1 MKMHWF
7 AVAPLVALALGCSEP
22 DSTVTR
28 STEDEQFEITLK
40 AKKNHLKSGETLPI
54 LVTVESTTGQLVTT
68 TSDTID
74 FVANLGSVS
83 PSRLVFT
90 FVGRDDSVTTGVTT
104 VYSEWV
110 TFTSPPRGTRI
121 EGRQAELHALFR
133 DLDTTLKIRL
143 VEESYW

>member
-1 MKMHWF
+1 MHWF

-40 AKKNHLKSGETLPI
+40 AKKNHLKLGEALPI
-54 LVTVESTTGQLVTT
+54 LVTVESTTGQLITT
-68 TSDTID
+68 TRDTID
-74 FVANLGSVS
+74 FVANLGSVW

-90 FVGRDDSVTTGVTT
+90 FVGRDDSVSTGVTT

-110 TFTSPPRGTRI
+110 TFTLEQPA
-121 EGRQAELHALFR
+121 EGRQADLHALFR
-133 DLDTTLKIRL
+133 DLDTTLKIRI
-143 VEESYW
+143 VEE

>member
-1 MKMHWF
+1 MHWL

-40 AKKNHLKSGETLPI
+40 AKKNHLKSDEALPI

-68 TSDTID
+68 TRDTID

-90 FVGRDDSVTTGVTT
+90 FVGRDDSVTRGATT

-110 TFTSPPRGTRI
+110 TFTLDQGYLLV
-121 EGRQAELHALFR
+121 GRQADLHALFR
-133 DLDTTLKIRL
+133 DLDTTLKIR
-143 VEESYW
+143 VVSRS

>member
-40 AKKNHLKSGETLPI
+40 AKKNHLKLGEALPI
-54 LVTVESTTGQLVTT
+54 LVTVESTTGQLITT

-74 FVANLGSVS
+74 FVANLGSVW

-90 FVGRDDSVTTGVTT
+90 FVGRDDSVSIGVTT

-110 TFTSPPRGTRI
+110 TFTLEQPA
-121 EGRQAELHALFR
+121 EGRQADLHALFR
-133 DLDTTLKIRL
+133 DLDTTLKIRI
-143 VEESYW
+143 VEE

>member
-40 AKKNHLKSGETLPI
+40 AKKNHLKLGEALPI
-54 LVTVESTTGQLVTT
+54 LVTVESTTGQLITT

-74 FVANLGSVS
+74 FVANLGSVW

-90 FVGRDDSVTTGVTT
+90 FVGRDDSVSTGVTT

-110 TFTSPPRGTRI
+110 TFTLEQPA
-121 EGRQAELHALFR
+121 EGRQADLHALFR
-133 DLDTTLKIRL
+133 DLDTTLKIRI
-143 VEESYW
+143 VEE

>member
-40 AKKNHLKSGETLPI
+40 AKKNHLKSDEALPI

-68 TSDTID
+68 T
-74 FVANLGSVS
+74 
-83 PSRLVFT
+83 
-90 FVGRDDSVTTGVTT
+90 
-104 VYSEWV
+104 
-110 TFTSPPRGTRI
+110 
-121 EGRQAELHALFR
+121 
-133 DLDTTLKIRL
+133 
-143 VEESYW
+143 

>member
-1 MKMHWF
+1 MHWF

-68 TSDTID
+68 TSYTID

-90 FVGRDDSVTTGVTT
+90 FVGRDDSVSTGATT

-110 TFTSPPRGTRI
+110 TFTLDQGYLLV
-121 EGRQAELHALFR
+121 GRQADLHALFR
-133 DLDTTLKIRL
+133 DLDTTLKIRI
-143 VEESYW
+143 VEK

>member
-1 MKMHWF
+1 MHWF
-7 AVAPLVALALGCSEP
+7 TVAPLVALALGCSEP

-40 AKKNHLKSGETLPI
+40 AKKNHLKLGEALPI
-54 LVTVESTTGQLVTT
+54 LVTVESTTGQLITT

-74 FVANLGSVS
+74 FVANLGSVW

-90 FVGRDDSVTTGVTT
+90 FVGRDDSVSTGVTT

-110 TFTSPPRGTRI
+110 TFTLEQPA
-121 EGRQAELHALFR
+121 EGRQADLHALFR
-133 DLDTTLKIRL
+133 DLDTTLKIRI
-143 VEESYW
+143 VEE

>member
-1 MKMHWF
+1 MHWF

-40 AKKNHLKSGETLPI
+40 AKKNHLKLGEALPI
-54 LVTVESTTGQLVTT
+54 LVTVESTTGQLITT

-74 FVANLGSVS
+74 FVANLGSVW

-90 FVGRDDSVTTGVTT
+90 FVGRDDSVSTGVTT

-110 TFTSPPRGTRI
+110 TFTLEQPA
-121 EGRQAELHALFR
+121 EGRQADLHALFR
-133 DLDTTLKIRL
+133 NLDTTLKIRI
-143 VEESYW
+143 VEE

>member
-40 AKKNHLKSGETLPI
+40 AKKNHLKLGEALPI
-54 LVTVESTTGQLVTT
+54 LVTVESTTGQLITT

-74 FVANLGSVS
+74 FVANLGSVW

-90 FVGRDDSVTTGVTT
+90 FVGRDDSVSTGVTT

-110 TFTSPPRGTRI
+110 TFTLEQSA
-121 EGRQAELHALFR
+121 EGRQADLHALFR
-133 DLDTTLKIRL
+133 DLDTTLKIRI
-143 VEESYW
+143 VEE

>member
-1 MKMHWF
+1 MHWF

-40 AKKNHLKSGETLPI
+40 AKKNHLKLGEALPI
-54 LVTVESTTGQLVTT
+54 LVTVESTTGQLITT
-68 TSDTID
+68 TSDAID

-90 FVGRDDSVTTGVTT
+90 FVGRDDSVSTGVTT

-110 TFTSPPRGTRI
+110 TFTLEQPA
-121 EGRQAELHALFR
+121 EGRQADLHALFR
-133 DLDTTLKIRL
+133 DLDTTLKIRI
-143 VEESYW
+143 VEE

>member
-1 MKMHWF
+1 MHWF

-40 AKKNHLKSGETLPI
+40 AKKNHLKSEEALPI

-68 TSDTID
+68 TRDTID

-90 FVGRDDSVTTGVTT
+90 FVGRDDSVTRGATT

-110 TFTSPPRGTRI
+110 TFTLDQGYLLV
-121 EGRQAELHALFR
+121 GRQADLHALFR
-133 DLDTTLKIRL
+133 DLDTTLKIRI
-143 VEESYW
+143 VEK

>member
-40 AKKNHLKSGETLPI
+40 AKKNHLTTGETLPI

-68 TSDTID
+68 TRDAID

-90 FVGRDDSVTTGVTT
+90 FVGHDDSVSTGVTT

-110 TFTSPPRGTRI
+110 TFTLGARPA
-121 EGRQAELHALFR
+121 EGRQADLHALFR
-133 DLDTTLKIRL
+133 DLDTTLKIRI
-143 VEESYW
+143 VEE

>member
-1 MKMHWF
+1 MHWF

-90 FVGRDDSVTTGVTT
+90 FVGRDDSVSTGATT

-110 TFTSPPRGTRI
+110 TFTADQGYFVV
-121 EGRQAELHALFR
+121 GRQADLHALFR

>member
-1 MKMHWF
+1 MHWF

-40 AKKNHLKSGETLPI
+40 AKKNHLKPGERLPI
-54 LVTVESTTGQLVTT
+54 LVTVESTTGQLITT

-74 FVANLGSVS
+74 FVANLGSVW

-90 FVGRDDSVTTGVTT
+90 FVGRDDSVSTGVTT

-110 TFTSPPRGTRI
+110 TFTLEQPA
-121 EGRQAELHALFR
+121 EGRQADLHALFR
-133 DLDTTLKIRL
+133 DLDTTLKIRI
-143 VEESYW
+143 VEE

>member
-1 MKMHWF
+1 MHWL
-7 AVAPLVALALGCSEP
+7 ALTPLVALALGCSEP

-40 AKKNHLKSGETLPI
+40 AKKNHLKLGEALPI
-54 LVTVESTTGQLVTT
+54 LVTVESTTGQLITT

-74 FVANLGSVS
+74 FVANLGSVW

-90 FVGRDDSVTTGVTT
+90 FVGRDDSVSTGVTT

-110 TFTSPPRGTRI
+110 TFTLEQPA
-121 EGRQAELHALFR
+121 EGRQADLHALFR
-133 DLDTTLKIRL
+133 DLDTTLKIRI
-143 VEESYW
+143 VEE

>member
-1 MKMHWF
+1 MHWF

-40 AKKNHLKSGETLPI
+40 AKKNHLKSEEALPI

-90 FVGRDDSVTTGVTT
+90 FVGRDDSVTRGATT

-110 TFTSPPRGTRI
+110 TFTLDQGYLL
-121 EGRQAELHALFR
+121 EGRQADLHALFG
-133 DLDTTLKIRL
+133 DLDTTLKIR
-143 VEESYW
+143 VVSRS

>member
-40 AKKNHLKSGETLPI
+40 AKKNHLKLGEALPI
-54 LVTVESTTGQLVTT
+54 LVTVESTTGQLITT

-74 FVANLGSVS
+74 FVANLGSVW

-90 FVGRDDSVTTGVTT
+90 FVGRDDSVSTGVTT

-110 TFTSPPRGTRI
+110 TFTLEQPA
-121 EGRQAELHALFR
+121 EGRQADLHALFR
-133 DLDTTLKIRL
+133 DLDTTLKIRI
-143 VEESYW
+143 VKE

>member
-1 MKMHWF
+1 MHWF

-40 AKKNHLKSGETLPI
+40 AKKNHLKLGEALPI
-54 LVTVESTTGQLVTT
+54 LVTVESTTGQLITT

-74 FVANLGSVS
+74 FVANLGSVW

-90 FVGRDDSVTTGVTT
+90 FVGRDDSVSTGVTT

-110 TFTSPPRGTRI
+110 TFTLEQPA
-121 EGRQAELHALFR
+121 EGRQADLHALFR
-133 DLDTTLKIRL
+133 DLDTTLKIRI
-143 VEESYW
+143 VEE

>member
-1 MKMHWF
+1 MHWF

-40 AKKNHLKSGETLPI
+40 AKKNHLKSEEALPI

-68 TSDTID
+68 TRDTID

-90 FVGRDDSVTTGVTT
+90 FVGRDDSVSTGVTT

-110 TFTSPPRGTRI
+110 TFTLDQGYLLV
-121 EGRQAELHALFR
+121 GRQADLHALFR
-133 DLDTTLKIRL
+133 DLDTTLKIR
-143 VEESYW
+143 VVSRS